1 MIKPRQSASAAS
13 YSCSSTGRRIL
24 HYKGDKEAKEREV
37 IAALG
42 DFESEFVSPAINRR
56 RALLMQ
62 REGGEIEDNE
72 IPRDILRVM
81 VENIEGLDLDR
92 STIVRETAFFLLTGA
107 STSAAALA
115 STLDNIFDWIGDRP
129 ADAMRLTED
138 RVFVRRCILET
149 LRLAPISPI
158 ASRWATK
165 DFRLGDGTEIGEG
178 DCVHIDIRQAN
189 RDVEVFGADA
199 DVFMPD
205 RGIPTDV
212 PRHGFSFDHGMHH
225 CIGQELAVGIEPDV
239 DDGFEHRLFGLVG
252 VVIQELLRLG
262 VRRDPDDPPV
272 IDPLSERGAY
282 GLYPGAADRRQRW
295 DRAQADAR
303 ARARVARA
311 DGSHMSLQF
320 RLPSELLDLR
330 KRAKRVA
337 EQGVAQFGRWHDSW
351 INGYSKDFS
360 KVLAGEGWIG
370 MTWPTEHGGGGRPA
384 IERVIM
390 AEEMISAGAPIAAGW
405 VADRQMG
412 PSICAYGT
420 EDQRAEFLPG
430 ILSGDTTWCIGM
442 SEPDAGSDLAALKTS
457 AVRDGDDY
465 VINGQKVW
473 TSLAA
478 IGDYCYL
485 IVRTSDDGPPHRG
498 VSELIVPMDLP
509 GIEVRT
515 VLDMITNDHFC
526 EVFFTDVR
534 VPAESLMGV
543 EGEAFKQTMAQLEHE
558 RGGIDR
564 LVSNRPLYDRALEAV
579 DTADPIVRQEIAAI
593 ETGYRLGRLMVYRGA
608 LGQAPPGFSAAT
620 KCFCTEHEQRVADF
634 AARALGAAATTD
646 RELAAAIC
654 YAPAYTIQGG
664 TSNIMRNILGERVLG
679 LPREPRT

>member
-1 MIKPRQSASAAS
+1 MKHGAENPLVISSWSASREAYRSRHLRQGLYDGGVVMDEVLINLHGLAHRDRRRLENPLFRRDVLFRYERERFPS
-13 YSCSSTGRRIL
+13 VLHARLHPHIRTGRLELLSFGHAVMLELAAVNAGIDLDTGDQAATERLGRQLLLFIDGARIL

-282 GLYPGAADRRQRW
+282 SLYP
-295 DRAQADAR
+295 
-303 ARARVARA
+303 VLLT
-311 DGSHMSLQF
+311 DG
-320 RLPSELLDLR
+320 
-330 KRAKRVA
+330 
-337 EQGVAQFGRWHDSW
+337 G
-351 INGYSKDFS
+351 
-360 KVLAGEGWIG
+360 
-370 MTWPTEHGGGGRPA
+370 
-384 IERVIM
+384 IERR
-390 AEEMISAGAPIAAGW
+390 PT
-405 VADRQMG
+405 
-412 PSICAYGT
+412 P
-420 EDQRAEFLPG
+420 
-430 ILSGDTTWCIGM
+430 
-442 SEPDAGSDLAALKTS
+442 EPEHASQEQT
-457 AVRDGDDY
+457 AV
-465 VINGQKVW
+465 
-473 TSLAA
+473 T
-478 IGDYCYL
+478 
-485 IVRTSDDGPPHRG
+485 
-498 VSELIVPMDLP
+498 
-509 GIEVRT
+509 
-515 VLDMITNDHFC
+515 
-526 EVFFTDVR
+526 
-534 VPAESLMGV
+534 
-543 EGEAFKQTMAQLEHE
+543 
-558 RGGIDR
+558 
-564 LVSNRPLYDRALEAV
+564 
-579 DTADPIVRQEIAAI
+579 
-593 ETGYRLGRLMVYRGA
+593 
-608 LGQAPPGFSAAT
+608 
-620 KCFCTEHEQRVADF
+620 
-634 AARALGAAATTD
+634 
-646 RELAAAIC
+646 
-654 YAPAYTIQGG
+654 
-664 TSNIMRNILGERVLG
+664 
-679 LPREPRT
+679 